1 MKGIILAGGKGT
13 RLYPSTLV
21 VSKQLLPVYDK
32 PMIYYP
38 LTTLML
44 AGIRDILVIST
55 PDDLP
60 LFRRLLGSGAQWG
73 IRFSY
78 AEQPKP
84 EGLAQAYVI
93 GRDFVG
99 QENSALILGDNI
111 FFGHGLTDILQH
123 AANRRSGATVFA
135 YTVDDPERYGVIE
148 LDGDGRPLSIEEK
161 PKAPRSK
168 WAVTGLYFYDHRVV
182 EIAASLKPSARGELE
197 ITDVNRVYLEMGA
210 LRVEKLGRG
219 YAWLDTGTPD
229 SLCEAANFVRA
240 LEKRQGFRIACP
252 EEVAFRM
259 GFIGSDDLK
268 KLAKFLGNSA
278 YGKYLETLSSA
289 PGTTIL

>member
-1 MKGIILAGGKGT
+1 
-13 RLYPSTLV
+13 
-21 VSKQLLPVYDK
+21 
-32 PMIYYP
+32 MIYYP

-148 LDGDGRPLSIEEK
+148 LDGDGRPLSIKEK

-229 SLCEAANFVRA
+229 SLCEATNFVRA